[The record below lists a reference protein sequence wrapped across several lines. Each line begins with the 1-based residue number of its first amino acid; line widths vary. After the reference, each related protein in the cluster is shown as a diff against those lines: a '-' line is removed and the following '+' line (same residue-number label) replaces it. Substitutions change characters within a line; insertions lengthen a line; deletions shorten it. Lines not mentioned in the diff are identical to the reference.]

1 MSIAT
6 LKKKT
11 HSANFRNH
19 SGVGGF
25 SLNSARRIDSHKGQQ
40 SSQSMMRGTGYK
52 SAGIN
57 GPIVPIMSQYV
68 NYDIEGVPRPTNK
81 NTRGYLSHKLKWL
94 SGGYPKNVVKSPKE
108 IDYETY
114 MAKLHLFK
122 ERASIPLS
130 CCITD
135 KNVVKSNVQQI
146 PNYETYQKTK
156 LLERNCLPLQSKD
169 LHYPNWQQC
178 NSARSICPQN
188 KTYEEF
194 LALVSCVNE

>member
-52 SAGIN
+52 SSGIN

-94 SGGYPKNVVKSPKE
+94 SGGYPKNVVKATEKM
-108 IDYETY
+108 DYETY
-114 MAKLHLFK
+114 IAKLHLFK
-122 ERASIPLS
+122 ERPSIPLS

-135 KNVVKSNVQQI
+135 KNVVKSNIQQI
-146 PNYETYQKTK
+146 PNYDTYQKTK
-156 LLERNCLPLQSKD
+156 LLERNCLPLQTKD
-169 LHYPNWQQC
+169 LHYPPSYQSSSKGC
-178 NSARSICPQN
+178 NTCHNQ
-188 KTYEEF
+188 TYEEF
-194 LALVSCVNE
+194 LELVSC